1 MLFRSRWLQETFSY
15 LTVLKKKKKEYKE
28 FKAAKYKN
36 KTEEKILKLP
46 ARKSQYVNMYTQIP
60 VDSQLLSHPK

>member
-1 MLFRSRWLQETFSY
+1 MATRNIFIFDSTE
-15 LTVLKKKKKEYKE
+15 KEKKEYKE
-28 FKAAKYKN
+28 FKATKYKN

-60 VDSQLLSHPK
+60 VGSQLLSHPK